1 MSNEWAV
8 TLAAMAAVAVLSL
21 IPLGEPP
28 FEASGADKLV
38 HFSLYAGLGF
48 SMAKSWHGVLGRP
61 GGAALLGFAL
71 ATLFGGAME
80 WLQAHVG
87 RGPSWGDFAAD
98 ASGAVVGVA
107 VWRSRHAG
115 QGIETETPV

>member
-8 TLAAMAAVAVLSL
+8 TLAGMAAVGVLSL
-21 IPLGEPP
+21 IPIGDPP

-38 HFSLYAGLGF
+38 HFTLYAGLGF
-48 SMAKSWHGVLGRP
+48 SMAKAWYGVLERP
-61 GGAALLGFAL
+61 GRAALLGFAL

-87 RGPSWGDFAAD
+87 RGSSWGDFAAN
-98 ASGAVVGVA
+98 ASGAVMGVG